1 MSYNPA
7 STQGEREDQ
16 ALMLDTYIMS
26 APATLALVHRLT
38 VYGPCSEDHGGC
50 VVNKLVTGR
59 DVSGQVDTCRNQ
71 STKLM

>member
-1 MSYNPA
+1 
-7 STQGEREDQ
+7 
-16 ALMLDTYIMS
+16 MS

-38 VYGPCSEDHGGC
+38 VYGLCPEDHGGC

-71 STKLM
+71 STDKAKKLCRSKDGLE